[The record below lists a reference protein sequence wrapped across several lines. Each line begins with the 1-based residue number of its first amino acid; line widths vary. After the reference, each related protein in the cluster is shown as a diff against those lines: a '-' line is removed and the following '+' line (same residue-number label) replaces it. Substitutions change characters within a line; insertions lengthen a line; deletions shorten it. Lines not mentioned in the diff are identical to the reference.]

1 MIFFLL
7 FAIPMLVSLAAEYGV
22 CRFPRRRFWRW
33 IPPLAITLAGAAV
46 GLYRYHGWSDNGEKA
61 PMEQL
66 LFIPGL
72 PLLGALLGLWLGWK
86 VWKKLWS
93 PRVVQGGK

>member
-1 MIFFLL
+1 MIFLL
-7 FAIPMLVSLAAEYGV
+7 LPAAPMALALVVEYGF

-33 IPPLAITLAGAAV
+33 IPPLVTGAAGAAIA
-46 GLYRYHGWSDNGEKA
+46 LYRYHGWSDNGEKA

-72 PLLGALLGLWLGWK
+72 PLLGALLGLWLGWRT
-86 VWKKLWS
+86 WKRLWS
-93 PRVVQGGK
+93 PRIVPGDK

>member
-1 MIFFLL
+1 MIFLL
-7 FAIPMLVSLAAEYGV
+7 LLAMPFLVSLAVEYGA
-22 CRFPRRRFWRW
+22 CRFPKRRFWRW
-33 IPPLAITLAGAAV
+33 IPPLVTTMTGAAV
-46 GLYRYHGWSDNGEKA
+46 GLYRYHGWSDGGEKA
-61 PMEQL
+61 PIEQL

-72 PLLGALLGLWLGWK
+72 PLLGALLGLWLGWR